1 MIAGA
6 GEAGGARRGARQ
18 HWVLHIVAILLQ
30 LSINHYAH
38 RDRVLLV
45 KLNPTGVVLKLW
57 GDFFFFKSKEKIK
70 LMKLKY
76 MVVYIEIY

>member
-1 MIAGA
+1 MIAGV

-18 HWVLHIVAILLQ
+18 HWVLHIVAILLLSPLLQ

-45 KLNPTGVVLKLW
+45 TLNPTGVVLKLW
-57 GDFFFFKSKEKIK
+57 GDFFFFFLNLRKN
-70 LMKLKY
+70 
-76 MVVYIEIY
+76 